1 MGAPAIL
8 AEDVYREE
16 LARIGAE
23 DGRVVCVEAL
33 PRGARHPFET
43 AHPDRF
49 FQLGS
54 VEGAMVSMVEGLVTA
69 GFRVFV
75 CGLGTDLGAAR
86 LPRLTLAYLQA
97 GASVVVPDTH
107 VDPTELLRTP
117 RVRIAAP
124 CGVQEIRAVV
134 RSAARSVRPYHIR
147 IGAGAPADVAA
158 DWVGVGDGAGDGG
171 IPSVVWDVVE
181 DAWHHEDAGVCMISV
196 GEDGTRLALAARER
210 STGPAHAHLVYLDD
224 SHLAAAA
231 GELARRYDRFVVLG
245 GHQGPDGVQK
255 RLSRLMLGCDV
266 LVVSLS
272 GELAADVD
280 QVLST
285 VKGLRQ

>member
-1 MGAPAIL
+1 MEAPAIL
-8 AEDVYREE
+8 AEDIYREE
-16 LARIGAE
+16 LAKIGAE

-33 PRGARHPFET
+33 PSGARHPFET

-54 VEGAMVSMVEGLVTA
+54 VESAMVSMVEGLTGA

-75 CGLGTDLGAAR
+75 CGLGTHIGAAR

-97 GASVVVPDTH
+97 GASVVVPDTL
-107 VDPTELLRTP
+107 VDPAGLLRTP
-117 RVRIAAP
+117 RVQIAAP
-124 CGVQEIRAVV
+124 SGVHEIRAVV
-134 RSAARSVRPYHIR
+134 RGAARSGRPYHIR

-158 DWVGVGDGAGDGG
+158 DWAGAGDGD
-171 IPSVVWDVVE
+171 IPSVVWDITE
-181 DAWHHEDAGVCMISV
+181 DAGPHEDAQVCIVSV
-196 GEDGTRLALAARER
+196 GEDATRLALAVRER
-210 STGPAHAHLVYLDD
+210 SSGAGHAHLVYLDD

-231 GELARRYDRFVVLG
+231 GELVRRYDRFVVLG
-245 GHQGPDGVQK
+245 GQRGPDGVQE
-255 RLSRLMLGCDV
+255 RLSRLMLGCHV
-266 LVVSLS
+266 LEVSMS